1 MFSREVGCAP
11 DTMTLGAAATLTS
24 PTSERS
30 RGLKRIRYAASNSIR
45 SCWNGPAKL
54 VSTFERDA
62 TSPRASLHRTRESSM
77 SRAALMLRP
86 DVCVYAH

>member
-11 DTMTLGAAATLTS
+11 VSLMTLGAAATLTS

-30 RGLKRIRYAASNSIR
+30 RGLKRIRYAASNSIK

-54 VSTFERDA
+54 ASDVREGCDVTACEICTGCGD
-62 TSPRASLHRTRESSM
+62 PRCRVPR
-77 SRAALMLRP
+77 
-86 DVCVYAH
+86 